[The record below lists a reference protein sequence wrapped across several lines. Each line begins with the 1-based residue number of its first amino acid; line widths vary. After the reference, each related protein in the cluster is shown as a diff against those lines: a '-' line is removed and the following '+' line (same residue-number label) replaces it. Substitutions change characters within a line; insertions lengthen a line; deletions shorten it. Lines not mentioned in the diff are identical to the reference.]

1 MNDIDLT
8 ARAQDA
14 VGYTFHDHSL
24 LITALTHSS
33 IAGTR
38 LESNE
43 RLEFL
48 GDAVLGMVACEALY
62 DRFPDWLEGDM
73 TKVKSMVVSRR
84 VCAEISDHLALT
96 DMLILGNGINSS
108 VRLPTSLRA
117 AVFEAVIGAVYVDAG
132 WEEARELVLDLLLDR
147 ISHGAER
154 PGRQD
159 YKTRLQELTAQLNLG
174 SPTYRLSGTGPDHDK
189 RFTAIALVDGEPR
202 GEGSGTSKKRAEQA
216 AARQAWSELT
226 TSATAADAKG
236 TGDGP
241 L

>member
-1 MNDIDLT
+1 MVGLAVTDHIHATYPDL
-8 ARAQDA
+8 QE
-14 VGYTFHDHSL
+14 G
-24 LITALTHSS
+24 AL
-33 IAGTR
+33 A
-38 LESNE
+38 
-43 RLEFL
+43 
-48 GDAVLGMVACEALY
+48 
-62 DRFPDWLEGDM
+62 
-73 TKVKSMVVSRR
+73 K
-84 VCAEISDHLALT
+84 
-96 DMLILGNGINSS
+96 
-108 VRLPTSLRA
+108 LRA
-117 AVFEAVIGAVYVDAG
+117 SVVNTSTLADVAASLGLGEILLLGKGEDQSGGREKESILADAFEAVIGAVYVDAG

-159 YKTRLQELTAQLNLG
+159 YKTRLQELTAQLGLG

-189 RFTAIALVDGEPR
+189 RFTAIALVDGESR

-226 TSATAADAKG
+226 TSANSADAKG